1 MTKEND
7 IAGCCENTCKVWI
20 LELLD
25 GLDLSRRRID
35 GLETA
40 VEAVRRAGSAA
51 REPRSWIDGAALIDK
66 VLLLDGL
73 DVIAAFDGWNVEK
86 AKFRIIG

>member
-1 MTKEND
+1 LTEENHV
-7 IAGCCENTCKVWI
+7 AGCCENTSKVRI
-20 LELLD
+20 LEPLD
-25 GLDLSRRRID
+25 GLDLSRRWID
-35 GLETA
+35 ALETA
-40 VEAVRRAGSAA
+40 VEAIRGAGSAA
-51 REPRSWIDGAALIDK
+51 REPLSWLDGTTLIDK